1 MAIRIGTGYDVHR
14 LVTGRKLILCG
25 VEIPHSHGLLGHSDA
40 DVAAH
45 AAMDAILGAAACPD
59 IGRQFPDSDPNYKGA
74 DSLMLMRRVDEIIA
88 EKGFRVSNIDITVI
102 AQAPK
107 LAPYIEAMRRN
118 VAEAL
123 SADVD
128 CVNVKATT
136 EEGLGFTGE
145 RLGIAAQAVCIIESK

>member
-123 SADVD
+123 SVDVD